1 MFSFSDHCSNL
12 FGRNKLTHKLHTHKK
27 RHEPSEDGHE
37 AETLS
42 NKLVNLPTFVHMVHY
57 RMRLTKSMWIKQSQ
71 VLVHFELVV
80 LEEKGYLIIYMKNC
94 KAGVARYLTKMKIQ
108 KNQNVLFL
116 IM

>member
-1 MFSFSDHCSNL
+1 
-12 FGRNKLTHKLHTHKK
+12 
-27 RHEPSEDGHE
+27 
-37 AETLS
+37 
-42 NKLVNLPTFVHMVHY
+42 
-57 RMRLTKSMWIKQSQ
+57 MWIKQSQ